1 MHPLANRGTLGLTRR
16 NLLLVR
22 RRSTYNAAFA
32 IGLHYFFTFGRDH
45 RMMRGNKESPVKT
58 RLVEWIGGRGSDL

>member
-1 MHPLANRGTLGLTRR
+1 MHPLANRGILGLTRR

-22 RRSTYNAAFA
+22 RRSTYSAAFA

-45 RMMRGNKESPVKT
+45 RMMRGNKEPC
-58 RLVEWIGGRGSDL
+58 